1 MRVMPYK
8 SDAAYIASEVH
19 DNLNSQVKT
28 WTDGRPMWEAV
39 RWDTFDNRI
48 IYRSNWFFISKLRS
62 FGSLANRERWAYG
75 YSLLRQVMY
84 T

>member
-1 MRVMPYK
+1 
-8 SDAAYIASEVH
+8 
-19 DNLNSQVKT
+19 
-28 WTDGRPMWEAV
+28 MWEAV
-39 RWDTFDNRI
+39 RWDNFDNRI